1 MVRTLSLPSR
11 PSPGQKVAACPFSFL
26 SWSMMGVVLAEA
38 RRLEDCLPIAS
49 YFLAYSSNSA
59 VSDDTGWRG
68 DDRDGRTWGKA
79 ISKSSTQWREG
90 GQGMPM
96 RPISQKLRFP
106 RFPTQQLIVATADS
120 SN

>member
-1 MVRTLSLPSR
+1 MALCQCHDHNDDD
-11 PSPGQKVAACPFSFL
+11 GDNDDD
-26 SWSMMGVVLAEA
+26 GVGG
-38 RRLEDCLPIAS
+38 
-49 YFLAYSSNSA
+49 
-59 VSDDTGWRG
+59 DDGDDGYDGDDVDGG

-106 RFPTQQLIVATADS
+106 RFPTQQLIVATAES